1 LVVATSG
8 RSFWI
13 LDDISLL
20 RQYSKKNK
28 SLKLFQPENTM
39 LLNGGSEL
47 NSSSPSITGT
57 NVLRGVNPANGVV
70 IYYNLPSTKIKA
82 QITLKIK
89 DARGQIVRNLSS
101 VKDSTYRRWAGG
113 PPPEPTLSKS
123 NGLNRFVWDMK
134 HSNRLGVPDVYI
146 EGNYRGHKVSPGV
159 YTATLKMGDKES
171 STSFEVLANPMYP
184 TSTVTYQEYSEL
196 MTTMTKTIDEMHRS
210 INTIYDY
217 KNQLNTILKRLPKTD
232 QYSKIHSEGKTLV
245 NSMVDWDEDMVQ
257 RKSKAYDDVENFPN
271 KLTANYLFLI
281 NQTESGIPKVINPV
295 LDRKRELDTQWGA
308 FQLKAKK
315 IMEKDVI
322 SFNKLLWEAGVGAIL
337 VD

>member
-1 LVVATSG
+1 
-8 RSFWI
+8 
-13 LDDISLL
+13 
-20 RQYSKKNK
+20 
-28 SLKLFQPENTM
+28 
-39 LLNGGSEL
+39 
-47 NSSSPSITGT
+47 
-57 NVLRGVNPANGVV
+57 
-70 IYYNLPSTKIKA
+70 
-82 QITLKIK
+82 
-89 DARGQIVRNLSS
+89 
-101 VKDSTYRRWAGG
+101 
-113 PPPEPTLSKS
+113 
-123 NGLNRFVWDMK
+123 
-134 HSNRLGVPDVYI
+134 
-146 EGNYRGHKVSPGV
+146 
-159 YTATLKMGDKES
+159 
-171 STSFEVLANPMYP
+171 
-184 TSTVTYQEYSEL
+184 
-196 MTTMTKTIDEMHRS
+196 MHRS